1 MTEQSKNSKLAGQ
14 ISLISLISF
23 FVTFILVSM
32 KIVGGLPVVLAGIG
46 GLVGASLGFMSKNT
60 KAIIFGLIPFVL
72 TIVLVALGMYVKS
85 QMIN

>member
-1 MTEQSKNSKLAGQ
+1 MTEQLKNSKLAGQ

-23 FVTFILVSM
+23 VVAFALTSM
-32 KIVGGLPVVLAGIG
+32 QIVGGLPIVLAGIG
-46 GLVGASLGFMSKNT
+46 GLIGASLGYISKNT

-72 TIVLVALGMYVKS
+72 TIALIAFGMYAKS